1 MQYNA
6 ENDLFNREKD
16 LSRHVTSVRVIEFCI
31 LNSSEM
37 SLEKL
42 VC

>member
-1 MQYNA
+1 MRYNT

-16 LSRHVTSVRVIEFCI
+16 LFKHVTSVRVIEFCI

-37 SLEKL
+37 SFEK
-42 VC
+42 